1 MLGEG
6 KRVQVRPG
14 AGSLS
19 GETGIITGPKLPEHF
34 KYDWDVK
41 LDDNFFGGIP
51 APFEARELIELGG
64 KHAGLPHPE
73 NGPHERHEGLR
84 SWALNTE
91 IYDAADHGR
100 HADGQPRL
108 DEEQDAY
115 YAGI

>member
-6 KRVQVRPG
+6 RRVQVR
-14 AGSLS
+14 AGVRLWA
-19 GETGIITGPKLPEHF
+19 GEVGIITGPKLPENF
-34 KYDWDVK
+34 TYDWWVQ
-41 LDDNFFGGIP
+41 LNGDDNDP
-51 APFEARELIELGG
+51 TPFNEDELIELGG
-64 KHAGLPHPE
+64 RHAGLPHPE

-84 SWALNTE
+84 SWQVNTE

-108 DEEQDAY
+108 DEERDAY